1 MTFTNKADTWDQS
14 VLNNDLGHTGMV
26 ELSETDLEAVSGGTF
41 GLLYAKV
48 SLVKSIFG
56 LFGKHYGSYGYK
68 DDKHDDYNHYNSG
81 YNKKK

>member
-1 MTFTNKADTWDQS
+1 MTFTNKADTLDQS
-14 VLNNDLGHTGMV
+14 LLNKGMV
-26 ELSETDLEAVSGGTF
+26 ELSEADLEAVSGGTF

-68 DDKHDDYNHYNSG
+68 DDKHDDCNHYNSG